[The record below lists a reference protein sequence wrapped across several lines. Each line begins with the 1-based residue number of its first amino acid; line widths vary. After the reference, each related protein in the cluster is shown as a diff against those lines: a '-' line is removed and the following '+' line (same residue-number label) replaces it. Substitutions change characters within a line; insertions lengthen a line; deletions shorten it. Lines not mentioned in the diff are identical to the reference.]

1 MFFPHEYFETYPD
14 SDIDSAMNLFEHL
27 PHVCERVRLRKLRAS
42 DFLSFH
48 AYRSDADVAR
58 YQSWLPMSET
68 EASEVLREYARN
80 AGLEPGEWAQIGIA
94 AIEDDNLIGDLGVW
108 LAPDGRWAEFGVS
121 LHPQFQRDGMGR
133 ESAAALTTLLF
144 AHTAVQ
150 RVVAVTDTRN
160 LACIA
165 LLQSLGMRLVDTAEA
180 EFKGE
185 VCSEHVFAIERGRP
199 AP

>member
-1 MFFPHEYFETYPD
+1 M
-14 SDIDSAMNLFEHL
+14 SLFEHL

-42 DFLSFH
+42 DFRAFH
-48 AYRSDADVAR
+48 AYRSDPEVAR
-58 YQSWLPMSET
+58 YQGWLPMSET
-68 EASEVLREYARN
+68 EASDVLREYARN

-94 AIEDDNLIGDLGVW
+94 AIEGDQLIGDLGVW

-121 LHPQFQRDGMGR
+121 LHPQFQRERMGR
-133 ESAAALTTLLF
+133 ESVAAFTALLF

-165 LLQSLGMRLVDTAEA
+165 LLQGLGMRLVDTAEA
-180 EFKGE
+180 ECKGE
-185 VCSEHVFAIERGRP
+185 VCNEHVFAIERSR
-199 AP
+199 ATA